1 MLIFTT
7 LFMQCSESFNKTIPQ
22 PEDNEEELDVIFGTP
37 KVLLILVDGARG
49 RSVETANIPQ
59 MKSLLNNSIYS
70 WVSLGDENA
79 EDVMSNWTDI
89 FTGVRN
95 NKHGI
100 LTDDLGTNRFQNYPI
115 LFDRISDIDPSISSE
130 VLTSS
135 SKLESLLKNST
146 SVTKLQSDIEVKN
159 RIVSEIKTTDKK
171 FVTVHFTDID
181 KIGQTEGYDNTI
193 PQYKA
198 AIEKFDGY
206 VGEIISSLKSRQE
219 YGKENWLVIIQSS
232 QGGNFDIPNNEND
245 NTIFSNPKLNGFT
258 IMYSPKYT
266 SYYVSKPYMGNRFIG
281 DFIRFRDKEH
291 LYQVDGD
298 QSLYN
303 IGNENMTIE
312 LKLKKNKGPNN
323 NYQFNYAA
331 LIGKRTNWQSGWG
344 GTDGSVKGW
353 VIYLESNYWVFNAAG
368 TGAHNQF
375 KSNSVPLNDGTWNT
389 ITAVLEYTNGKRT
402 INLYTNGKL
411 ASTGDMSSYGNI
423 DSKPGDIFRIGV
435 LEGNSNWNN
444 DCQIADVRIW
454 KSALSPEVVGQYA
467 CEVGVDETHPYY
479 NYLAGYWPMLSVD
492 NGIVRDEGPF
502 GSHMRMSNSN
512 MQINRQN
519 DYICSPSLNEISNQV
534 IKNSDIPAQI
544 LAWLKISRQESWQL
558 DGRVWVK

>member
-1 MLIFTT
+1 M
-7 LFMQCSESFNKTIPQ
+7 IPLTG
-22 PEDNEEELDVIFGTP
+22 DEEENVDVIFGTP

-49 RSVETANIPQ
+49 SNVETANIPQ
-59 MKSLLNNSIYS
+59 MRSLLNNSIYS

-79 EDVMSNWTDI
+79 QDIASNWTDI
-89 FTGVRN
+89 FTGVKN

-100 LTDDLGTNRFQNYPI
+100 LTDNLADNRFQNFPLI
-115 LFDRISDIDPSISSE
+115 FNRLKDIDPSISTE

-135 SKLESLLKNST
+135 AKLEMLLKNGS
-146 SVTKLQSDIEVKN
+146 SVTKLQSDEDVKN
-159 RIVSEIKTTDKK
+159 KLVSDIKTTDKRI
-171 FVTVHFTDID
+171 VTAHFTDID
-181 KIGQTEGYDNTI
+181 RIGQTQGYDNSI
-193 PQYKA
+193 SQYKS

-206 VGEIISSLKSRQE
+206 VGEIVSSLKSRPE
-219 YGKENWLVIIQSS
+219 YSKENWLVIIHSA
-232 QGGNFDIPNNEND
+232 QGGNFDIPTSEND

-266 SYYVSKPYMGNRFIG
+266 PYYISKPYMGNRFIG
-281 DFIRFRDKEH
+281 DFLRFKDKDY
-291 LYQVDGD
+291 LYQTEGD

-303 IGNENMTIE
+303 FGNESMTVE

-344 GTDGSVKGW
+344 GIDGSVKGW
-353 VIYLESNYWVFNAAG
+353 VIYLESNYWIFNAAG

-375 KSNSVPLNDGTWNT
+375 KANAVPLNDGTWNT
-389 ITAVLEYTNGKRT
+389 ITAVSEYTNGTRT
-402 INLYTNGKL
+402 IKLYTNGKL
-411 ASTGDMSSYGNI
+411 ALTGDMSSYGNI
-423 DSKPGDIFRIGV
+423 DSKPGDLFRIGV
-435 LEGNSNWNN
+435 SAGNSNWNN

-454 KSALSPEVVGQYA
+454 KAALSPEVVSEYA
-467 CEVGVDETHPYY
+467 CEVGVDENHPYF

-492 NGIVRDEGPF
+492 NDIIRDEGPF
-502 GSHMRMSNSN
+502 GSHMKMSNVN

-519 DYICSPSLNEISNQV
+519 DFICSPSLTEISNQV